1 MAHDIFLSYSTRD
14 QAAADMICQAL
25 EGAGV
30 KCWIAPRDIA
40 AGSQWGGSIVNAI
53 EASRAV
59 LVIFSEKSNDSPQV
73 VREMECAV
81 AKRLPLIPVR
91 IADAMPTKDMEYFLG
106 VSHWLNAYPKPLP
119 AYLPQIVTTTE
130 RVLKGEAQSWKRFSR
145 KLPQSRYA
153 QLSLVGVAILV
164 AVVTAWLM
172 RPSPPPNPMD
182 AMRSPLAG
190 RWETSLADGRGGKAD
205 CILDIQ
211 GLGQTQFSDSC
222 PAPYTGSKGNV
233 GATKDSTYNPQL
245 FVQGKDSGTFMM
257 QGGPAPYTTG
267 TFRFDGRDSLTLHFA
282 SGKEISWRRISQDAP
297 LHIDSDDILPKEA
310 QWPLA
315 GVPAIAA
322 RAVKYARTHWQPD
335 ALLMLAKITLGP
347 QMGGMGGLS
356 TPAGTVSVQF
366 ELYSP
371 ATQQGL
377 SLTPNSA
384 AGAMFPLGAVDRD
397 PRRALPANFLDLPQ
411 AWSALQ
417 ARGLKGKE
425 LKEAQLENWQNGT
438 SYGSANLGGVEW
450 MLDSALGERGVVP
463 AAR

>member
-14 QAAADMICQAL
+14 QGAADMICQAL
-25 EGAGV
+25 EGSGI

-40 AGSQWGGSIVNAI
+40 AGSQWGGSIVEAI
-53 EASRAV
+53 EASRAI

-81 AKRLPLIPVR
+81 SKRLPLIPVR

-106 VSHWLNAYPKPLP
+106 VSHWLNAYPQPLP
-119 AYLPQIVTTTE
+119 SYLPQIVMTTE
-130 RVLKGEAQSWKRFSR
+130 RVLKGEAQTWKRFAR
-145 KLPQSRYA
+145 KLPQKRTA
-153 QLSLVGVAILV
+153 QLSLVGVALLV

-190 RWETSLADGRGGKAD
+190 RWEASLADARGTKAD
-205 CILDIQ
+205 CILDVQ
-211 GLGQTQFSDSC
+211 ALGQAQFTDSC

-257 QGGPAPYTTG
+257 QASGMPYTTG
-267 TFRFDGRDSLTLHFA
+267 TFRLDGSNSLTLHFA
-282 SGKEISWRRISQDAP
+282 DGKEIAWRRISQDAP
-297 LHIDSDDILPKEA
+297 LHNDAEDILPKRA
-310 QWPLA
+310 SWPVE
-315 GVPAIAA
+315 GVPAIVE
-322 RAVKYARTHWQPD
+322 RAIKYARTHWQPD
-335 ALLMLAKITLGP
+335 AVLMSAKLTLEA
-347 QMGGMGGLS
+347 QAGGMGGLT

-377 SLTPNSA
+377 SLTPGSA
-384 AGAMFPLGAVDRD
+384 AGALFPLGVIDRD
-397 PRRALPANFLDLPQ
+397 ARLAIPANFLDLPQ
-411 AWSALQ
+411 AWATLQ
-417 ARGLKGKE
+417 ARGLRGKQ

-438 SYGSANLGGVEW
+438 SYGSARLAGVEW
-450 MLDSALGERGVVP
+450 MLDSALDERGVVS
-463 AAR
+463 AVR